1 MWQFAG
7 KQISTWMSKVCC
19 KALEIKPVPH
29 NPCSPREWFPPKSET
44 PFQRLRHFSAKQS
57 AMPSIIFMGKYSNN
71 GGRRPKTDPSVNRY
85 VVRFNAEENA
95 RFLSMFEQ
103 SGAINKAAF
112 IKNFL
117 FQKPFKVFVVDENT
131 RIFINQLSS
140 LNALYRTYGVSYD
153 TLVKTLRENFSEK
166 KCNAAIERLREATM
180 RLVSVCL
187 DIQEL
192 AKQFDHRWQQTIQ
205 DK

>member
-1 MWQFAG
+1 MDEQGMLQGTRNKTGASQPLLSEG
-7 KQISTWMSKVCC
+7 MISSGVG
-19 KALEIKPVPH
+19 
-29 NPCSPREWFPPKSET
+29 N

-57 AMPSIIFMGKYSNN
+57 AMPSLILMGKYSNN
-71 GGRRPKTDPSVNRY
+71 GGRRPKVDPSVNRY

-112 IKNFL
+112 IKNVFSKSL
-117 FQKPFKVFVVDENT
+117 FKVFVVDENT

-140 LNALYRTYGVSYD
+140 LNALYRTCGVSYD

-166 KCNAAIERLREATM
+166 KCNATIERLREATM